1 MCTSARQICAF
12 VMFSDEVPRLLYPS
26 SDLAMRMPKTSRF
39 NVFTNSCGEPFF
51 LDGFVNRHHNSLFPS
66 FLLFKLRGFELLPH
80 GTLTHCSCQP
90 SLDAHFPVLIQPD
103 FLEGRSRQY
112 TTRRLYAHVDTFQ
125 DAGQM
130 DDGCGPAVRD
140 SWPSLR
146 ALNSTVTSEKVVVEI
161 RA

>member
-1 MCTSARQICAF
+1 MALSIGITILC
-12 VMFSDEVPRLLYPS
+12 
-26 SDLAMRMPKTSRF
+26 
-39 NVFTNSCGEPFF
+39 
-51 LDGFVNRHHNSLFPS
+51 
-66 FLLFKLRGFELLPH
+66 FLLSCYSSYVALNSYPD

-130 DDGCGPAVRD
+130 DDGCGSAVRD

-146 ALNSTVTSEKVVVEI
+146 ALYSTVRSEKVVVEI